1 MAYPHFSIAPNETSQ
16 QLCALCIR
24 DIFLCLEQVAEQLLQ
39 GSLATS
45 GLCLTSGL
53 LCLHILT
60 GKGRIGATV
69 SMSVNLKYCTL
80 NLR

>member
-1 MAYPHFSIAPNETSQ
+1 MDYPHFSIAPDDTSQ

-24 DIFLCLEQVAEQLLQ
+24 YIFLCLEQVAEQWLQ
-39 GSLATS
+39 DSLATS
-45 GLCLTSGL
+45 GLHLTSGL

-60 GKGRIGATV
+60 GKGRIGAQV
-69 SMSVNLKYCTL
+69 SISVNLKYCTL